1 MRYPDSAEMF
11 IPIFD
16 VLVVSKSSVS
26 VAEINNAILKAMN
39 LPPLM
44 QQEML
49 TKKEYNGIVLGYR
62 AGWARHYMK
71 DGGYIINSERGFWSF
86 TDKFQAKVDLSVED
100 SRNEM
105 LEYAVKRNAIVPDGN
120 FEGQYPE

>member
-16 VLVVSKSSVS
+16 VLVASKGSVS

-39 LPPLM
+39 LPPSM

-71 DGGYIINSERGFWSF
+71 DGGYITNSERGFWCF
-86 TDKFQAKVDLSVED
+86 TEKFQAKVEQSVED
-100 SRNEM
+100 SRKE
-105 LEYAVKRNAIVPDGN
+105 LLDFAVKRNAIVPDGD
-120 FEGQYPE
+120 FKGQYPE